1 MKFAHLSDVH
11 IGGWREDQ
19 LKQLN
24 LQTFRLAIDKCI
36 ENRVA
41 FILIS
46 GDLFDTALPPIEL
59 IREVSAKLREAK
71 EQDIDIYVIP
81 GSHDFSPSNKTMI
94 DVLEKTGL
102 LENVCKFHGPTLK
115 FTHDKTG
122 AKITGLLGK
131 RGGLE
136 KFDYEKLNKEP
147 LEKED
152 GFKIFMFHTLLNELK
167 PKDLEMVE
175 GCSLLNLPKNFN
187 YYAGGHPHFV
197 FAKEFKDYGLITYPG
212 ALFPNNFKE
221 LEKFNHGGFYL
232 LNYSDNKLTHQ
243 WIPVKIKDVLSFS
256 IDINHKDLLEIEKEL
271 NAIEKEDIKD
281 KIITIRISGMLES
294 GKLSDIKLREA
305 IENLYG
311 EGAYCVLKNTAKLTT
326 KEFEEIKVDSGN
338 VDEIEEKIIK
348 AHIGQVKLSIDEE
361 KATHAL
367 MRVLSQEKLEGE
379 KNFDFESRVLKST
392 IKILKLEESWK

>member
-19 LKQLN
+19 LKQLS
-24 LQTFRLAIDKCI
+24 LQTFSIAIDKCI

-41 FILIS
+41 FIIIS

-59 IREVSAKLREAK
+59 IRDVSAKLKEAK
-71 EQDIDIYVIP
+71 EQDIDIYIIP

-102 LENVCKFHGPTLK
+102 VENVYKPYESTLK

-136 KFDYEKLNKEP
+136 RVDYENLNKEP
-147 LEKED
+147 LEKEN

-167 PKDLEMVE
+167 PKDLELVE
-175 GCSLLNLPKNFN
+175 GCSLLDLPKNFN

-243 WIPVKIKDVLSFS
+243 WTPVKIKDVLSFS
-256 IDINHKDLLEIEKEL
+256 IDINNKDLLKLEKEL

-281 KIITIRISGMLES
+281 KIITIRLFGVLEN
-294 GKLSDIKLREA
+294 GKLSDIKLRELV
-305 IENLYG
+305 ENLYDK
-311 EGAYCVLKNTAKLTT
+311 GAYCVLKNTAKLTT
-326 KEFEEIKVDSGN
+326 KEFEEVKVDSGN
-338 VDEIEEKIIK
+338 VEEIEDKIIK
-348 AHIGQVKLSIDEE
+348 AHTGQIKLSLDEE
-361 KATHAL
+361 KTAHSL
-367 MRVLSQEKLEGE
+367 MKVLSQEKLEGE
-379 KNFDFESRVLKST
+379 KNFDFEKRLLKSA